1 METTTPRFLDRLEA
15 AQYLN
20 SRGLKISPKTLQKF
34 VTVGGGPA
42 FQKFGHRAVYRVEHL
57 DAWVAERLTP
67 PSHTAI
73 RKAA

>member
-1 METTTPRFLDRLEA
+1 METTKPRFLDRLEA
-15 AQYLN
+15 ALYLKN
-20 SRGLKISPKTLQKF
+20 QGLKTSAKTLQKLA
-34 VTVGGGPA
+34 TVGGGPA
-42 FQKFGHRAVYRVEHL
+42 YQRYGHRAVYTVESL